1 MIHYP
6 GGVLAAKR
14 AGFWKGDYELNLDGR
29 PLTRWDARTWR
40 GGGSFELEGRRYEV
54 RAVRFG
60 TRYELLD
67 PVGMPLAVA
76 NRVGRKRWNVEA
88 EGRTFTFE
96 RASFWRNE
104 ERLVVDGRPVGT
116 VRRLGAFR
124 GDAVADL
131 PGLPL
136 PLQVF
141 VFTVV
146 LSAWDAAAGA
156 AAAS

>member
-1 MIHYP
+1 M
-6 GGVLAAKR
+6 LAAKR
-14 AGFWKGDYELNLDGR
+14 AGFWRGDYELSAGGR
-29 PLTRWDARTWR
+29 PLTRWNARIWR
-40 GGGSFELEGRRYEV
+40 GGGTFDIEGRRYEV

-60 TRYELLD
+60 SRYEFRD
-67 PVGMPLAVA
+67 RTGMPLAVA

-88 EGRTFTFE
+88 EGRTYTFE
-96 RASFWRNE
+96 RASFWRSE

-146 LSAWDAAAGA
+146 LSAWDAAAGGSA
-156 AAAS
+156 CG